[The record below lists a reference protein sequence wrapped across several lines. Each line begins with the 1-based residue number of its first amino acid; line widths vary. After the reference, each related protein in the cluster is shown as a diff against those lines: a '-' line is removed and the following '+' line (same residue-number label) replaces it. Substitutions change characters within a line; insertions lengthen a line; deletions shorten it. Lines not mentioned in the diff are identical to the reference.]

1 MGTFN
6 HRANDEAISMILNW
20 DEHDRAKLTYQ
31 LLLSLEDTSPEEVAL
46 SREDLDQLWAEEAER
61 RVAELDAGKI
71 GCVSRDEA
79 MRLARQDLGRH
90 D

>member
-1 MGTFN
+1 
-6 HRANDEAISMILNW
+6 MILNW

-31 LLLSLEDTSPEEVAL
+31 LLLSLEDTSPEEAAL
-46 SREDLDQLWAEEAER
+46 SREDLDQLWAEVAER
-61 RVAELDAGKI
+61 RVAEFDAGKI

-79 MRLARQDLGRH
+79 MRFVRQGLRRH